1 MILTSSQWKCAP
13 RCAQECTIDKDG
25 HETCGAGQATV
36 GCTDTTFWTAPNGPH
51 FDDSYWPPAADA
63 GDNGVL
69 PWGHRPD
76 ISGEAHWIWS
86 ADPDAHDAVRCRYE
100 SSHKAIDC
108 PAAESRYW
116 QDYNDVAA

>member
-1 MILTSSQWKCAP
+1 MRSLLASSLLVAWRSSAKRAS
-13 RCAQECTIDKDG
+13 
-25 HETCGAGQATV
+25 AGPIPQPSSVTAMR
-36 GCTDTTFWTAPNGPH
+36 GSFWTAPNGPH